1 MALPFGGAMLWTQVA
16 WEKGGDAPFTSG
28 SAVMGGSPKL
38 EMLSMPP
45 FCSPAT
51 LFCLAESPALGV

>member
-1 MALPFGGAMLWTQVA
+1 MLWTQVA

-38 EMLSMPP
+38 EMLSTPP